1 MSRLCTSG
9 RGAATGELSNILYFL
24 MSTLYFLM
32 SISVLRYLSSVA
44 VSAGQ
49 LARHHQAQQLKC
61 THIQLWFANI
71 LKTALYLKSLQTSVQ
86 MSGLCLFSLVYKHL
100 WKCSLCKTSR
110 RFVDSTISQCLPL
123 LSPPLCAVKFYLDQM
138 HYISKSFLRDP
149 PAFAIMWWINIKIFC
164 RI

>member
-1 MSRLCTSG
+1 MTSQQVGSSPPPELSGTTPECDRVMSRLCTSG

-24 MSTLYFLM
+24 MSTLYFIM
-32 SISVLRYLSSVA
+32 SISVFRYLPSVA

-86 MSGLCLFSLVYKHL
+86 MSGLCLFSLVYK
-100 WKCSLCKTSR
+100 
-110 RFVDSTISQCLPL
+110 
-123 LSPPLCAVKFYLDQM
+123 YL
-138 HYISKSFLRDP
+138 
-149 PAFAIMWWINIKIFC
+149 
-164 RI
+164 

>member
-1 MSRLCTSG
+1 MEGPPVCWAQPWLVSRLAARHRRSLVAPDQSHVTIMHERE
-9 RGAATGELSNILYFL
+9 RGSNWWTLQHFIFHNVP
-24 MSTLYFLM
+24 TLYFLM
-32 SISVLRYLSSVA
+32 SVSVLRYLSSVA

-86 MSGLCLFSLVYKHL
+86 MSGLCLFSLVYKYL

-110 RFVDSTISQCLPL
+110 RFVDSSIS
-123 LSPPLCAVKFYLDQM
+123 
-138 HYISKSFLRDP
+138 
-149 PAFAIMWWINIKIFC
+149 
-164 RI
+164 